1 MENKKHCDQI
11 VERIEYN
18 IIIET
23 FRFIAQLAERRREL
37 NQHTNVTITTLFL
50 FLKQPNNNK
59 NNTKYE
65 KKNTYTFSNKKNI
78 QQTYN

>member
-37 NQHTNVTITTLFL
+37 NQHTNVTITTLSFSL
-50 FLKQPNNNK
+50 LNNQTTTK
-59 NNTKYE
+59 TIPNTK
-65 KKNTYTFSNKKNI
+65 KKHI
-78 QQTYN
+78 HI

>member
-37 NQHTNVTITTLFL
+37 NQHTNVTITTLSFS
-50 FLKQPNNNK
+50 LKQPNNNK

-65 KKNTYTFSNKKNI
+65 KKHI
-78 QQTYN
+78 HI